1 MAGTGGAQSVGE
13 MDSVSDSVA
22 GNGRSESE
30 ARRIDRNLT
39 ELLQELRVAGLGV
52 QVLFGF
58 LLALPFSEHFKRL
71 SGAERN
77 LYLADVFLAT
87 LAIALLSS
95 PVAFH
100 RIAFR
105 RHQKETV
112 LRRANRMAVAGLAVL
127 ALAVTGSLV
136 LVVSLVKS
144 GLIVAFVGVCALTLF
159 GVLWFLVPLRTRGH
173 DDY

>member
-1 MAGTGGAQSVGE
+1 MATTE
-13 MDSVSDSVA
+13 
-22 GNGRSESE
+22 RSSTERSRDESE

-58 LLALPFSEHFKRL
+58 LLALPFSEHFRRL
-71 SGAERN
+71 TAAQRD

-105 RHQKETV
+105 HHQKETV
-112 LRRANRMAVAGLAVL
+112 LRRANRMAIAGLAVL

-144 GLIVAFVGVCALTLF
+144 GLVVAFVGVCALTLF
-159 GVLWFLVPLRTRGH
+159 GVLWFLVPIGTRRR